1 MNAMAPRVLAWG
13 LCALMLSLGAATAP
27 PLAAQ
32 TQVTV
37 RVGLVLAADSA
48 TIGSDGPVDVF
59 DADGSRQDTVEGG
72 RLIARPTAAG
82 IDLGGTG
89 YAGVIRLQPRA
100 GFLQLNTR
108 PYRGVLELRRTPQG
122 RLTVINALELEEYL
136 YGVVRSEMDP
146 RWPSEVLKAQA
157 IAARSLGLYWAGR
170 YAAEGYDVR
179 ATTDNQVYGGVAAED
194 PRSTAAVDATRGVV
208 MTYGGRPV
216 FAAYHTD
223 SGGATESSEFVWGS
237 VTPYLRGVDDPY
249 ARDAAN
255 QTHEWTLRLSLAD
268 LEGRLQRAGRP
279 VGGLQRLDVAA
290 TSPTGRVVSL
300 RATGSTGIAEIRGT
314 EFRIAVGANVLRSTM
329 FTVRTAGDVVEF
341 AGRGF
346 GHGVGM
352 SQWGARG
359 QALAGR
365 DGAAIL
371 RYYYTGVIIGP
382 RP

>member
-1 MNAMAPRVLAWG
+1 MSIDSRLVARA
-13 LCALMLSLGAATAP
+13 LCALLATAGATAP

-32 TQVTV
+32 APYTV
-37 RVGLVLAADSA
+37 RVGLVIAADSA
-48 TIGSDGPVDVF
+48 TIGSDGPIDVL
-59 DADGSRQDTVEGG
+59 DADGNRQDAIEGG
-72 RLIARPTAAG
+72 RVIARPSATGLDVAG
-82 IDLGGTG
+82 TS
-89 YAGVIRLQPRA
+89 YASPVRLQPRA
-100 GFLQLNTR
+100 GMLQLNGR
-108 PYRGVLELRRTPQG
+108 PYRGILELRRTPQG
-122 RLTVINALELEEYL
+122 RLTVINALDLEEYL

-146 RWPSEVLKAQA
+146 RWPPEVLKAQA

-179 ATTDNQVYGGVAAED
+179 ATIENQVYGGVAAED
-194 PRSTAAVDATRGVV
+194 PRSTAAVDATRGIV
-208 MTYGGRPV
+208 MTFGGRPV

-223 SGGATESSEFVWGS
+223 SGGATENSEFVWGS

-249 ARDAAN
+249 ARDPAN
-255 QTHEWTLRLSLAD
+255 QAHEWTLRLSLAD
-268 LEGRLQRAGRP
+268 LDGRLQRAGRP
-279 VGGLQRLDVAA
+279 AGGLQRLEVAA

-300 RATGSTGIAEIRGT
+300 RAIGGAGVVEVRGT
-314 EFRIAVGANVLRSTM
+314 EFRNAVGPNVLRSTL
-329 FTVRTAGDVVEF
+329 FTIRIIGDGVEF

-359 QALAGR
+359 LAMAGR

-371 RYYYTGVIIGP
+371 RYYYTGVVVGP

>member
-1 MNAMAPRVLAWG
+1 VRIAMRVLAG
-13 LCALMLSLGAATAP
+13 VVCALIVSAAAP
-27 PLAAQ
+27 LRAQ
-32 TQVTV
+32 APATV
-37 RVGLVLAADSA
+37 RVGLVLGADSA
-48 TIGSDGPVDVF
+48 VIGSDGPIDVL
-59 DADGSRQDTVEGG
+59 DGDGSRQDTLGGG
-72 RLIARPTAAG
+72 RLMARPTATG
-82 IDLGGTG
+82 IELGGTIYVG
-89 YAGVIRLQPRA
+89 AVRLQPRA
-100 GFLQLNTR
+100 GLLQLNAR
-108 PYRGVLELRRTPQG
+108 PYRGMLELRRTPQG
-122 RLTVINALELEEYL
+122 RLTVINALDLEEYL

-146 RWPSEVLKAQA
+146 RWPPEVLRAQA

-194 PRSTAAVDATRGVV
+194 PRSTAAVDATRGTV

-223 SGGATESSEFVWGS
+223 SGGATENSELVWGS

-255 QTHEWTLRLSLAD
+255 QGHEWTLRLSLVD

-279 VGGLQRLDVAA
+279 VGGIQRLDVAA
-290 TSPTGRVVSL
+290 TSPTGRVISL
-300 RATGSTGIAEIRGT
+300 RVIGGAGVIEIRGT
-314 EFRIAVGANVLRSTM
+314 EFRIAIGANVLRSTM
-329 FTVRTAGDVVEF
+329 FTVRTAGDAVEF

-365 DGAAIL
+365 DAVAIL
-371 RYYYTGVIIGP
+371 RYYYTGVTVGP

>member
-1 MNAMAPRVLAWG
+1 MSIDSRMLAWA
-13 LCALMLSLGAATAP
+13 LCALLLTAGAAAAP

-32 TQVTV
+32 TPVTV
-37 RVGLVLAADSA
+37 RVGLVIAAESA
-48 TIGSDGPVDVF
+48 TIGSDGPIDVL
-59 DADGSRQDTVEGG
+59 DADGNRQDTVEGG
-72 RLIARPTAAG
+72 RVIARPSAAG
-82 IDLGGTG
+82 LDVGGTS
-89 YAGVIRLQPRA
+89 YPALIRLQPRA
-100 GFLQLNTR
+100 GTLQLNGR
-108 PYRGVLELRRTPQG
+108 PYRGILEVRRTPQG
-122 RLTVINALELEEYL
+122 RLTVINALDLEEYL

-179 ATTDNQVYGGVAAED
+179 ATTENQVYGGVAAED

-208 MTYGGRPV
+208 MTFGGRPV

-223 SGGATESSEFVWGS
+223 SGGATENSEFVWGS

-249 ARDAAN
+249 ARDPAN
-255 QTHEWTLRLSLAD
+255 QTHEWALRLSLAD
-268 LEGRLQRAGRP
+268 LDGRLQRAGRP
-279 VGGLQRLDVAA
+279 VAGLQRLEVAA

-300 RATGSTGIAEIRGT
+300 RAVGGAGIVEVRGT
-314 EFRIAVGANVLRSTM
+314 EFRNAVGPNVLRSTL
-329 FTVRTAGDVVEF
+329 FTIRSAGDGVEF

-359 QALAGR
+359 LALAGR

-371 RYYYTGVIIGP
+371 RYYYTGVVVGP

>member
-1 MNAMAPRVLAWG
+1 MIVSVAAPVRAQ
-13 LCALMLSLGAATAP
+13 AP
-27 PLAAQ
+27 
-32 TQVTV
+32 VSV
-37 RVGLVLAADSA
+37 RVGLVLGADSA
-48 TIGSDGPVDVF
+48 VIGSDGPIDVL
-59 DADGSRQDTVEGG
+59 DGEGSRLDALEGG
-72 RLIARPTAAG
+72 RLVARPASTG
-82 IDLGGTG
+82 VDLGGTNYLG
-89 YAGVIRLQPRA
+89 AVRLQARV
-100 GFLQLNTR
+100 GFLQLNAR
-108 PYRGVLELRRTPQG
+108 PYRGILELRRTPQG
-122 RLTVINALELEEYL
+122 RLTVINALDLEEYL

-146 RWPSEVLKAQA
+146 RWPPDVLRAQA

-194 PRSTAAVDATRGVV
+194 PRSTAAVDATRGTV

-223 SGGATESSEFVWGS
+223 SGGATENSELVWGS

-255 QTHEWTLRLSLAD
+255 QGHAWTLRLSLAD

-279 VGGLQRLDVAA
+279 AAGIQRLDVAA
-290 TSPTGRVVSL
+290 TSPTGRVISL
-300 RATGSTGIAEIRGT
+300 RVSGGTGVIEIRGT
-314 EFRIAVGANVLRSTM
+314 EFRTAIGANVLRSTM
-329 FTVRTAGDVVEF
+329 FTVRTTGDTVEF

-365 DGAAIL
+365 DAVAIL
-371 RYYYTGVIIGP
+371 RYYYTGVTVGP